1 MVSPPRNLREGFA
14 ADPFTKALDSESSC
28 CTRARLMS
36 GIRLARNWSIQGVVV
51 ARSGFHSS
59 INYRSVMAF
68 GRAILVEDDDHK
80 RRAMDTFIDRFIPG
94 RTKANRAPK
103 PNELKL
109 TKLLNMEIEE
119 ASAKVRR
126 GPPED
131 DDEDYALP
139 IWAGVIN
146 FKTVVSGTTP
156 DPRNISSVQT
166 PPGVAAYVGDQRLD
180 EILSAIYD
188 GDRPHK

>member
-1 MVSPPRNLREGFA
+1 
-14 ADPFTKALDSESSC
+14 
-28 CTRARLMS
+28 
-36 GIRLARNWSIQGVVV
+36 
-51 ARSGFHSS
+51 
-59 INYRSVMAF
+59 
-68 GRAILVEDDDHK
+68 
-80 RRAMDTFIDRFIPG
+80 MDTFIDRFIPG

-103 PNELKL
+103 PNELNV

-131 DDEDYALP
+131 DDEDYVLP

-146 FKTVVSGTTP
+146 FKTVVSGTAP
-156 DPRNISSVQT
+156 DPRNISSVHT
-166 PPGVAAYVGDQRLD
+166 PQGVAAYVGGQRLD